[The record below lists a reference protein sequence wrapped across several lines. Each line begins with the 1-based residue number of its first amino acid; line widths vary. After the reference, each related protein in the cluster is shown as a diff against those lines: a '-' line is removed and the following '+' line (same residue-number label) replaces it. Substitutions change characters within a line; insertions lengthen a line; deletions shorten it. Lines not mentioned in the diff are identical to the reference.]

1 MEVETLLRSE
11 PPLHQEAWHQIKG
24 WYNAVV
30 DRDLPPAWVTL
41 KRITAER
48 VELYSY
54 VLPPGINIP
63 IYVKPFPVE
72 DSVPTKDEI
81 EWAVK

>member
-1 MEVETLLRSE
+1 METLLGLDT
-11 PPLHQEAWHQIKG
+11 PLHWEAWYRIKG
-24 WYNAVV
+24 CYKAAANHAP
-30 DRDLPPAWVTL
+30 PPARVNL